1 MGNHWCVHLPDFLA
15 EYGTIALEA
24 QGYRRTLRQDP
35 NRLSDLYDPGFI
47 HADSDLTAIAAG
59 LIESKAGRLRLYGPP
74 GTGESAH
81 ARWLADQMG
90 VPSAVKP
97 ASDFLSMYV
106 GENEKNIA
114 RAFSD
119 ATLRLYERTHLPTF
133 LPALPSSHARAA
145 SLPISSLF

>member
-74 GTGESAH
+74 GTGESAPCAL
-81 ARWLADQMG
+81 ARRPDGSPVSRQ
-90 VPSAVKP
+90 
-97 ASDFLSMYV
+97 
-106 GENEKNIA
+106 A
-114 RAFSD
+114 RIRFSVHVC
-119 ATLRLYERTHLPTF
+119 R
-133 LPALPSSHARAA
+133 
-145 SLPISSLF
+145 